1 METLQLNVDL
11 TRLTASGSWVPRL
24 VYPLCIKRSTA
35 QLHLLAV
42 VTLRQGFSEW
52 LLAGFFFILSSDF
65 TLHGT
70 NELNSVRYV
79 TALHQIALLTLLR
92 QIFQDF
98 STWIM
103 AIILEII
110 FSQYEKYTVDL
121 FNDAFTQQTFIELV
135 FHNQVLGVQR

>member
-1 METLQLNVDL
+1 M
-11 TRLTASGSWVPRL
+11 
-24 VYPLCIKRSTA
+24 
-35 QLHLLAV
+35 